1 MNNNLMNALAQSQ
14 MNRQQGDQASPSH
27 NPFNSGI
34 TKAIDSARAS
44 LGLNQQQ
51 KDDALRRSVL
61 SFGQNLGAQPAT
73 KGFWANFA
81 QVGKAL
87 NPAINAYS
95 DAEADGLRENFA
107 LGKEIDDRR
116 IADEA
121 TNAANDERMWQRGFA
136 EKQHAETVRGHNL
149 LDSFRR
155 DKAKAEMGD
164 VDENDPTR
172 GMSKERK
179 KAWNTAATQ
188 NHKQIN
194 DVISPK
200 YNANSAAIPQ
210 LEEMKELLGTSK
222 LSGSTPLA
230 ALKRK
235 VANLTGTNEDELDI
249 KNTGQYFIEWMNE
262 NNKGVMSDQ
271 DAKRF
276 LETLPSIDKNPQA
289 SIRALDRVLT
299 RLNNENDRYYKQL
312 EAYQENPGGNLHNLD
327 ILKQP
332 QKTKTAQT
340 KVVKFRRPDTGKV
353 IPVSKV
359 ELIEKFRSTPGME
372 EITEEIE

>member
-1 MNNNLMNALAQSQ
+1 MNALAQSQ
-14 MNRQQGDQASPSH
+14 MNKQQGNQASPPH
-27 NPFNSGI
+27 NPFDSGI

-51 KDDALRRSVL
+51 KDDALRRSIL
-61 SFGQNLGAQPAT
+61 TFGQNLGAQPAT

-95 DAEADGLRENFA
+95 DAEAAGLNENFA

-121 TNAANDERMWQRGFA
+121 TNAANDDRMWQRGFA

-155 DKAKAEMGD
+155 DKAKAEMGTASED
-164 VDENDPTR
+164 DPTR
-172 GMSKERK
+172 GMSKEQKR
-179 KAWNTAATQ
+179 AWNTGATQ
-188 NHKQIN
+188 NHKFITYE
-194 DVISPK
+194 VEPK
-200 YNANSAAIPQ
+200 YNANKAAIPP
-210 LEEMKELLGTSK
+210 LEEMKQIIGSSELV
-222 LSGSTPLA
+222 GSTPLA

-235 VANLTGTNEDELDI
+235 VADLTGKNEAGLDI
-249 KNTGQYFIEWMNE
+249 KNTGQYFIEWMNN
-262 NNKGVMSDQ
+262 NNKGAMSDQ

-276 LETLPSIDKNPQA
+276 LDTLPSIDKNPQA

-299 RLNNENDRYYKQL
+299 KLNNDNDRYYKQL
-312 EAYQENPGGNLHNLD
+312 EAYQDNPGANLHRLD
-327 ILKQP
+327 ILQQP
-332 QKTKTAQT
+332 QKTANVNAQ
-340 KVVKFRRPDTGKV
+340 VVKFRRPDTGKI
-353 IPVSKV
+353 IPVKAREV
-359 ELIEKFRSTPGME
+359 ELIEKFRATPGME